1 MCEIVGEVAAVSEYA
16 NPASTLPK
24 NCSFAIRDPNI
35 MSPLEHSVEH
45 FTGNNYGGAP
55 SFPWIRYGR
64 CCLLLRPYAYH
75 SHDGE
80 KEMAEW

>member
-24 NCSFAIRDPNI
+24 NCSFANRDPNI

-45 FTGNNYGGAP
+45 FTGNNYGV
-55 SFPWIRYGR
+55 R
-64 CCLLLRPYAYH
+64 
-75 SHDGE
+75 
-80 KEMAEW
+80 